1 MAEQKRSGVFIDAD
15 DAVVRHTKAAGVV
28 GAGGAGFPTHVKL
41 SAKAPNF
48 IINGAEC
55 EPLMRVDQQLMSI
68 YADDLFKGIEEIK
81 ACVGAERAYMAVKSK
96 HKSVVDLW
104 HRRLKAPDQVF
115 ELEDFYPAGDE
126 QTMISEI
133 LGETVPELGIPS
145 EVGALVQNVETILN
159 VEAAVRGLPVTHKYL
174 TVGGAVNNPVTVRAP
189 VGMSFRDV
197 LELAGGPMAEE
208 VVFYE
213 GGLMTG
219 RPAGS
224 LDNPICKNTKAL
236 LAVPVQCLCVEMRML
251 DRGTALRRARAAC
264 DQCRMCTDL
273 CPRYLIGHTL
283 QPHRIMSQAGF
294 GDLSETIK
302 DMSLLCCD
310 CGLCEIYSCPVG
322 ISPRSMISH
331 IKNEEMAGGRRFGK
345 EKRQPEYHARPERLD
360 RKVPVKRLIQ
370 KLGVGRLDRDAPFS
384 DEEIRPTHLRLRL
397 RQHIGRPADPVVKEG
412 GRVKAGQ
419 LIGEIPDGEFG
430 AHVHAP
436 LDGTVREVTKD
447 DILIEVN

>member
-15 DAVVRHTKAAGVV
+15 DPLVRQVKAAGVV

-41 SAKAPNF
+41 STKAPNF

-55 EPLMRVDQQLMSI
+55 EPLMRVDQQLMRI
-68 YADDLFKGIEEIK
+68 CADELLKGIKAIK
-81 ACVGAERAYMAVKSK
+81 ECVEAERAYLAVKSK
-96 HKSVVDLW
+96 HKEVVDLW
-104 HRRLKAPDQVF
+104 HGRFEAPDQVF

-126 QTMISEI
+126 QTLISEI
-133 LGETVPELGIPS
+133 MGATVPELGIPT

-159 VEAAVRGLPVTHKYL
+159 VVEAMKGRPVTHKYL
-174 TVGGAVNNPVTVRAP
+174 TVGGAVNSPVTVRAP
-189 VGMSFRDV
+189 VGTSFRDV
-197 LELAGGPMAEE
+197 LELAGGAMTEE

-219 RPAGS
+219 RPVGS
-224 LDNPICKNTKAL
+224 LDDPICKNTKAL
-236 LAVPVQCLCVEMRML
+236 LVVPAKCRCVEMRTL

-322 ISPRSMISH
+322 VSPRTLISH
-331 IKNEEMAGGRRFGK
+331 IKNEEMAAGRKFGK
-345 EKRQPEYHARPERLD
+345 EKRKSEYNVRPERLN

-370 KLGVGRLDRDAPFS
+370 KLGVAQFDREAPFS
-384 DEEIRPTHLRLRL
+384 DQEIRPSHLNLRLK
-397 RQHIGRPADPVVKEG
+397 QHIGRPADPAVKKG
-412 GRVKAGQ
+412 DKVTAGQ
-419 LIGEIPDGEFG
+419 VIGEIPDGEFG

-436 LDGTVREVTKD
+436 LAGIVRDVSKD
-447 DILIEVN
+447 NILIEVK